1 MSLVLPILVLGLV
14 SSLSPST
21 IVVFLLLLSTTRARV
36 NALAFLVGWAASL
49 TIVFTASYLVGAS
62 RPIHRGGG
70 RTSVEVAQ
78 ILVGLAF
85 IGVGMR
91 QWGRR
96 HIPRQGTGRSNRFI
110 TRLSGLTPWG
120 AAGVGVLKQPWAI
133 TAAAALVVLDHHTR
147 FVTVAIAFLL
157 FTAVS
162 TASVALIYVY
172 YARRPGEAQAR
183 LEELRA
189 HLTRAGPTIF
199 AAIAIVGGVVV
210 ALDGVIGLRS
220 T

>member
-1 MSLVLPILVLGLV
+1 
-14 SSLSPST
+14 
-21 IVVFLLLLSTTRARV
+21 
-36 NALAFLVGWAASL
+36 
-49 TIVFTASYLVGAS
+49 
-62 RPIHRGGG
+62 
-70 RTSVEVAQ
+70 
-78 ILVGLAF
+78 
-85 IGVGMR
+85 
-91 QWGRR
+91 
-96 HIPRQGTGRSNRFI
+96 
-110 TRLSGLTPWG
+110 
-120 AAGVGVLKQPWAI
+120 VGVLKQPWAI

-172 YARRPGEAQAR
+172 YARRPGQAQAR

-210 ALDGVIGLRS
+210 ALDGVIGLTS
-220 T
+220 D